1 MKILLVED
9 DSMLGESLRR
19 GLTDS
24 GHTVDWLRDGAL
36 AETALQTNNFE
47 IILLDLALPN
57 RDGLTILRE
66 LRARRQ
72 TIPVIVLTA
81 RGDIADR
88 VAGLD
93 IGADDYLAK
102 PFALAELEAR
112 IRALTRR
119 AHGHVDTTLHCGE
132 LQLNPATKEV
142 RFRGESIIL
151 ASREYQM
158 LAALIRRPG
167 AILSKTQLAEQMYDW
182 NTEIDSNAVEVHI
195 HRLRQKLAP
204 ELIRTVRGL
213 GYQLVSE

>member
-24 GHTVDWLRDGAL
+24 AYSVDWLRDGAL
-36 AETALQTNNFE
+36 VETALQTQEFDLV
-47 IILLDLALPN
+47 LLDLTLPN
-57 RDGLTILRE
+57 RDGLAILRQ
-66 LRARRQ
+66 LRAHRK
-72 TIPVIVLTA
+72 TVPVIILTA
-81 RGDIADR
+81 RNDVADR
-88 VAGLD
+88 IAGLD
-93 IGADDYLAK
+93 LGADDYLAK

-119 AHGHVDTTLHCGE
+119 AHGHADTVLRCGE

-142 RFRGESIIL
+142 RFRGEPIVL

-167 AILSKTQLAEQMYDW
+167 AILSKAQLVEQMYNWDA
-182 NTEIDSNAVEVHI
+182 EIDSNAVEVHI
-195 HRLRQKLAP
+195 HRLRQKLIP

>member
-1 MKILLVED
+1 MKILLIED
-9 DSMLGESLRR
+9 DSMLGESLHR
-19 GLTDS
+19 GLTGS
-24 GHTVDWLRDGAL
+24 GYAVDWLRDGAL
-36 AETALQTNNFE
+36 AETALQAQDFE
-47 IILLDLALPN
+47 IILLDLTLPN
-57 RDGLTILRE
+57 RDGLTILKQ
-66 LRARRQ
+66 LRARRHPV
-72 TIPVIVLTA
+72 PVIILTA
-81 RGDIADR
+81 RSDVADR
-88 VAGLD
+88 IAGLD
-93 IGADDYLAK
+93 LGADDYLAK

-119 AHGHVDTTLHCGE
+119 AHGHVDTILRCGE

-142 RFRGESIIL
+142 RFRDEPVIL

-167 AILSKTQLAEQMYDW
+167 AILSKTQLAEQMYNWD
-182 NTEIDSNAVEVHI
+182 TEIDSNAVEVHI